1 MLIIYIIKLYII
13 IISWN
18 INNDYRN
25 INNKLEDIL
34 NLIKEFTP
42 DMIGLQEVIPNLYDL
57 INFPYKIYTF
67 LLLFSH

>member
-1 MLIIYIIKLYII
+1 MI

-25 INNKLEDIL
+25 INNKLVDIL

-57 INFPYKIYTF
+57 INFSYKIYTF

>member
-1 MLIIYIIKLYII
+1 MI

-57 INFPYKIYTF
+57 IKDNK
-67 LLLFSH
+67 